1 MAESNVVT
9 LPAPGSPDLRVD
21 ERANAEA
28 LARRYHAEF
37 VDLKNF
43 KIQHELLRTVPV
55 ELMFR
60 YNFVPI
66 ELTPDTLIIAV
77 SDPSRLMVLDEIA
90 GLLGSRI
97 TARVATLSQITDL
110 LKKTEQSQR
119 VLDEASEGLTFD
131 VLTGDENSDENI
143 SIEKAHQRH
152 GRHQPHHPPR

>member
-1 MAESNVVT
+1 MADTNVVT
-9 LPAPGSPDLRVD
+9 LPAPGVPDLRAD

-66 ELTPDTLIIAV
+66 ELTPDSLIIAV

-90 GLLGSRI
+90 GLLSTHI

-110 LKKTEQSQR
+110 LKKT
-119 VLDEASEGLTFD
+119 
-131 VLTGDENSDENI
+131 
-143 SIEKAHQRH
+143 
-152 GRHQPHHPPR
+152 

>member
-1 MAESNVVT
+1 MAETDVVT
-9 LPAPGSPDLRVD
+9 LPTPGSPDLRID

-66 ELTPDTLIIAV
+66 ELTPPVRGRGHWVGTRAAV
-77 SDPSRLMVLDEIA
+77 LEPDDRRHLERA
-90 GLLGSRI
+90 GWRTRWSCS
-97 TARVATLSQITDL
+97 A
-110 LKKTEQSQR
+110 
-119 VLDEASEGLTFD
+119 
-131 VLTGDENSDENI
+131 
-143 SIEKAHQRH
+143 
-152 GRHQPHHPPR
+152 PPVG